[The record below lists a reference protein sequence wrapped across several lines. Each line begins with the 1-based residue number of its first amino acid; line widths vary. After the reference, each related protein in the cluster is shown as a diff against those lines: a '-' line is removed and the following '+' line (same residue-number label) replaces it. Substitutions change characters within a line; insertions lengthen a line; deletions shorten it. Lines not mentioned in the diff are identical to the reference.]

1 MLYIFI
7 LPAFAFTFLIL
18 FIVTVVAY
26 FSMKYRIYFPIA
38 WRLLLGITS
47 GFLVFNV
54 LFWIVTIGAILIL
67 DTYLLPP
74 LVRRVGEI
82 VFGGVISHGACEGE
96 RLGVVARARY
106 TGRNVWGKR
115 EEENN
120 GFLG

>member
-67 DTYLLPP
+67 DTFDLPP
-74 LVRRVGEI
+74 SFRNVEKIVVVGGLI
-82 VFGGVISHGACEGE
+82 LGPFVASV
-96 RLGVVARARY
+96 LGVLAGAMY
-106 TGRNVWGKR
+106 TWRNVWGKSD
-115 EEENN
+115 EENH
-120 GFLG
+120 GFLV